1 MSLSSETKA
10 KILQTRSLFKA
21 TFDCSKIKGD
31 KLSAKIF

>member
-10 KILQTRSLFKA
+10 KILKTRSLFKA
-21 TFDCSKIKGD
+21 TFDYSKIIGD